1 MKTTEIKTIRL
12 EADKGKM
19 LTDGNTYGSVI
30 YLATDRSP
38 DEYTEISIEEYEKR
52 MAEQEKEALE
62 NGFGT

>member
-1 MKTTEIKTIRL
+1 MKITIFA
-12 EADKGKM
+12 EKGMM
-19 LTDGNTYGSVI
+19 LTDGKTFGSTI
-30 YLATDRSP
+30 SLAQGRMP